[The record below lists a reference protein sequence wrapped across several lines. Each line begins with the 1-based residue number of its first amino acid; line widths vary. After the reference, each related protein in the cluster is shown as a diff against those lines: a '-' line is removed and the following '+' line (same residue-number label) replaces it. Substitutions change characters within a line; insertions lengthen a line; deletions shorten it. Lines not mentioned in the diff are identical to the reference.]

1 MTITA
6 AQNQRAI
13 DEDGDIETRSWEIK
27 DEAAEILSDLGTYK
41 YWAIT
46 KWGTLGEDW
55 MGEIQVM
62 DAVADMAWDEITL
75 AFSHLDSDPEEAV
88 RILKEARDTGVS
100 HVLSLI
106 DFESVAKAERE
117 LNRRSVV

>member
-6 AQNQRAI
+6 AQNQREI
-13 DEDGDIETRSWEIK
+13 DQDGDIETRSWVIK
-27 DEAAEILSDLGTYK
+27 DEAAEILSDLGTYE
-41 YWAIT
+41 YPEIT
-46 KWGTLGEDW
+46 KWGTLDEDW

-62 DAVADMAWDEITL
+62 DAVADLAWDEIKL
-75 AFSHLDSDPEEAV
+75 AFSKLDSDPEEAV

-117 LNRRSVV
+117 LNRRNVV

>member
-6 AQNQRAI
+6 AQNQREI
-13 DEDGDIETRSWEIK
+13 DEDGDIETRSWVIK
-27 DEAAEILSDLGTYK
+27 DEAAEILSDLGTYE
-41 YWAIT
+41 YPEIT
-46 KWGTLGEDW
+46 KFGTLDQDW
-55 MGEIQVM
+55 MGEAEVM
-62 DAVADMAWDEITL
+62 EAVADLAWDEVKL

-117 LNRRSVV
+117 LNRRNVA

>member
-1 MTITA
+1 MTMTA

-13 DEDGDIETRSWEIK
+13 DEDGDIETRSWDIK
-27 DEAAEILSDLGTYK
+27 DEAAEILSDLATYV
-41 YWAIT
+41 YPEIT
-46 KWGTLGEDW
+46 KWGTLDEDW

-62 DAVADMAWDEITL
+62 DAVSDLAWDEIKL
-75 AFSHLDSDPEEAV
+75 AFRKLDSDPEEAV
-88 RILKEARDTGVS
+88 RILKEARDKGVS

-117 LNRRSVV
+117 LNRRNVV

>member
-1 MTITA
+1 MTMTA

-13 DEDGDIETRSWEIK
+13 DEDGDIETRSWDIK
-27 DEAAEILSDLGTYK
+27 DEAAEILGDLGTYV
-41 YWAIT
+41 YPEIT
-46 KWGTLGEDW
+46 KWGTLDEDW

-62 DAVADMAWDEITL
+62 DAVSDLAWDEIKL
-75 AFSHLDSDPEEAV
+75 AFRKLDSDPEEAV
-88 RILKEARDTGVS
+88 RILKEARDKGVS

-117 LNRRSVV
+117 LNRRNVA

>member
-6 AQNQRAI
+6 AQNQREI
-13 DEDGDIETRSWEIK
+13 DEDGDIETRSWVIK
-27 DEAAEILSDLGTYK
+27 DEAAEILSDLETYV
-41 YWAIT
+41 YPEIT
-46 KWGTLGEDW
+46 KWGTLDEDW

-62 DAVADMAWDEITL
+62 EAVADLAWDEVKL
-75 AFSHLDSDPEEAV
+75 AFSKLDSDPLKAV

-106 DFESVAKAERE
+106 DFESVARAERE
-117 LNRRSVV
+117 LNRRNAA

>member
-1 MTITA
+1 MTTSP

-13 DEDGDIETRSWEIK
+13 DEDGDIETRSWVIK
-27 DEAAEILSDLGTYK
+27 DEAAEILSDLGTYV
-41 YWAIT
+41 YPEIT
-46 KWGTLGEDW
+46 KWGTLDEDW

-62 DAVADMAWDEITL
+62 DAVADLAWDEVKL
-75 AFSHLDSDPEEAV
+75 AFIHLDSDPLEAV

-117 LNRRSVV
+117 LNGRNAA

>member
-1 MTITA
+1 MTMTA

-13 DEDGDIETRSWEIK
+13 DEDGDIESRSWDIK
-27 DEAAEILSDLGTYK
+27 NEAAEILSDLETYV
-41 YWAIT
+41 YPEIT
-46 KWGTLGEDW
+46 KWGTLDEDW

-62 DAVADMAWDEITL
+62 GAVADLAWDEINL
-75 AFSHLDSDPEEAV
+75 AFSKLDSDPEEAV

-100 HVLSLI
+100 HALSLI

-117 LNRRSVV
+117 LNRRNVA

>member
-13 DEDGDIETRSWEIK
+13 DEDGDIETRSWVIK

-41 YWAIT
+41 YSEIT

-55 MGEIQVM
+55 MGEAEVM
-62 DAVADMAWDEITL
+62 DAVADLAWDEVKL
-75 AFSHLDSDPEEAV
+75 AFSKLDSDPEEAV

-117 LNRRSVV
+117 LNRRKVA

>member
-1 MTITA
+1 MTTSP

-13 DEDGDIETRSWEIK
+13 DEDGDIETRSWVIK
-27 DEAAEILSDLGTYK
+27 DEAAEILSDLGTYV
-41 YWAIT
+41 YPEIT
-46 KWGTLGEDW
+46 KWGTLDEDW

-62 DAVADMAWDEITL
+62 DAVADLAWDEVKL
-75 AFSHLDSDPEEAV
+75 AFIHLDSDPLEAV

-117 LNRRSVV
+117 LNRRNAA

>member
-1 MTITA
+1 MTMSA

-13 DEDGDIETRSWEIK
+13 DEDGDIETRSWVIK
-27 DEAAEILSDLGTYK
+27 DEAAEILSDLGTYE
-41 YWAIT
+41 YPEIT
-46 KWGTLGEDW
+46 KWGTLDEDW

-62 DAVADMAWDEITL
+62 DAVADLAWDEVKL
-75 AFSHLDSDPEEAV
+75 AFSRLDSDPEEAV

-117 LNRRSVV
+117 INRRNVV